1 MKDGA
6 LKTCVGMVMIGVVY
20 ASYLIFSP
28 DPEDGVVFGT
38 VIALIAGLAGYQV
51 GAKKAAA

>member
-20 ASYLIFSP
+20 ATYMVFSP
-28 DPEDGVVFGT
+28 DPEDGVVFGS
-38 VIALIAGLAGYQV
+38 VVAAMAALAGYQV
-51 GAKKAAA
+51 GVKKAAA